1 MDNIPFVGTY
11 FLGVLFFFWGG
22 GVLLDS
28 QRKNA
33 QDIRDFRDFRAYDKL
48 DVRFGREWKQ
58 AEVLEVDWE
67 ECHIRTALGFAKKD
81 ELNTP
86 LKTNYPTWWALEKIT
101 P

>member
-1 MDNIPFVGTY
+1 MDNNLFVWTY
-11 FLGVLFFFWGG
+11 FLGVVALG

-67 ECHIRTALGFAKKD
+67 ECQIRAVDT
-81 ELNTP
+81 
-86 LKTNYPTWWALEKIT
+86 EKSS
-101 P
+101 

>member
-1 MDNIPFVGTY
+1 MVDNNLFVGTY
-11 FLGVLFFFWGG
+11 FLGVVALG

-67 ECHIRTALGFAKKD
+67 ECQIRAVDT
-81 ELNTP
+81 
-86 LKTNYPTWWALEKIT
+86 EKSS
-101 P
+101 